1 MRAVVVQPLRTVYL
15 LAGLILPA
23 LWLVSGCQEAAR
35 ESSVPAAGR
44 GAPAP
49 EQQAV
54 GTNVNLALIDAAI
67 APGDDFYRYANGAW
81 LATYEL
87 PDDKTVFGNFYE
99 LHDQAQER
107 VQAII
112 EELSATDPAPGT
124 VAQQIG
130 DYYLSFMDTR
140 TLDERGID
148 PIRAELARIR
158 AISSSADLARAF
170 GRSAMEAGATPLSLG
185 IEIDRKDPT
194 RFIAGVYASGL
205 GLPERD
211 YYLEDSERFQSI
223 REAYAAHIA
232 SMLRLIEAADL
243 AALADDVLALE
254 TEIARAHWPRADR
267 RNRDLTYN
275 LSSPAELQE
284 NYPRFDW
291 PAFFAASG
299 VTPPVINIGH
309 PSAMAPIIATV
320 NEVPPAVWQAYL
332 TYHLLTGNASY
343 LATAIDD
350 ASFEFYGRVLYGQPE
365 QRERWRR
372 AVRLVSSSQGLGDAV
387 GQVYV
392 ERYFP
397 AASRAMMQEL
407 VENLRTALRQRID
420 ALDWMGPATR
430 ARALEKLAGFLPKIG
445 YPDDWRDFSS
455 VTIRRDDL
463 MGNVRALRAYFQA
476 DAIRRLSE
484 PTDRHEWYVPA
495 QTVNAFYSPQFNAIT
510 FPAGILEPPFF
521 NPDADPAVN
530 YGAIGAVIG
539 HEMGHGFDDQGSK
552 SNAAGV
558 QENWWSDDDRAR
570 FEARAARL
578 EAQYSAYEAV
588 PGTRIDGAFT
598 LGENIGDLGGINI
611 AYQAYRNSL
620 NGVAAPVL
628 DGLTGD
634 QRFFIAYAQLWRAKI
649 REEALVSR
657 LKSDPHAPAPYRA
670 NGVVRNVD
678 AWYEAFA
685 IGEDAALYLP
695 PQERVRIW

>member
-1 MRAVVVQPLRTVYL
+1 MQPLRTVYL

-23 LWLVSGCQEAAR
+23 LGLVSGCQDDAR
-35 ESSVPAAGR
+35 ESSVPAAVR

-49 EQQAV
+49 DRPAA
-54 GTNVNLALIDAAI
+54 GTNVNLALIDDAI

-87 PDDKTVFGNFYE
+87 PDDKTAFGNFYE
-99 LHDQAQER
+99 LHDRAQER

-112 EELSATDPAPGT
+112 EELSATDPARGT

-148 PIRAELARIR
+148 PIRPELAGIR

-232 SMLRLIEAADL
+232 SMLLLIEAADL

-284 NYPRFDW
+284 NYPQFDW
-291 PAFFAASG
+291 HAFFDASG
-299 VTPPVINIGH
+299 STPPVINIGH

-320 NEVPPAVWQAYL
+320 NEVPLAVWQAYL
-332 TYHLLTGNASY
+332 TYHLLAGNAPY

-372 AVRLVSSSQGLGDAV
+372 AVRLVSSSQGLGDAI

-397 AASRAMMQEL
+397 AESRTMMLEL

-445 YPDDWRDFSS
+445 YPDNWRDFSS
-455 VTIRRDDL
+455 VTIRRGDL

-521 NPDADPAVN
+521 NPAADPAVN

-558 QENWWSDDDRAR
+558 QENWWSDNDRAR

-588 PGTRIDGAFT
+588 PGTLIDGAFT

-620 NGVAAPVL
+620 NGAAAPVL

-634 QRFFIAYAQLWRAKI
+634 QRFFIAYGQLWRAKI

-657 LKSDPHAPAPYRA
+657 LKSDPHSPAPYRA